1 MGVQYGSDHPHL
13 TYKMVTDKNLHLVEL
28 IRVVPNGE
36 DDIDEGIRGEVC
48 RKVSVSFDVVFT

>member
-1 MGVQYGSDHPHL
+1 MTCNG
-13 TYKMVTDKNLHLVEL
+13 MVEPYEL
-28 IRVVPNGE
+28 ISVVPNGE